1 MKKTV
6 NESIRLLKKTHVF
19 RNGHQVSDFYIKTHI
34 IIRMSSYDELEMM
47 HVSQDFVKFMLFSLS
62 CVVLT
67 IIYFM
72 L

>member
-1 MKKTV
+1 
-6 NESIRLLKKTHVF
+6 
-19 RNGHQVSDFYIKTHI
+19 
-34 IIRMSSYDELEMM
+34 MSSYDELEMM